1 MRHATIVGIFTVML
15 TLVPGLV
22 FAENVTDVIQDSKEP
37 SGRFV
42 LSATSGS
49 LKGDTLTLNG
59 VPNVIYFSNRE
70 GKSVMSLS
78 MFIESWNLW
87 MRCVYFQTHSY
98 ERTKAVATLSLLK
111 KKGAKNKA

>member
-1 MRHATIVGIFTVML
+1 MRFSTIVGIFTVML

-22 FAENVTDVIQDSKEP
+22 FAEKVIDDSKEP
-37 SGRFV
+37 RGRFV

-49 LKGDTLTLNG
+49 LKGDILTLNG
-59 VPNVIYFSNRE
+59 VPDVIYFSNRE
-70 GKSVMSLS
+70 GKSDMSLS

-98 ERTKAVATLSLLK
+98 EHTKAVATLAALNK
-111 KKGAKNKA
+111 KIKVKRW